1 MEGQRDVID
10 FLVPAV
16 WGGQLNLCRGLFF
29 FSAVLIIFLFTCP
42 QRIANQSVS
51 NLSGL
56 STVEPKVEMRKAE
69 QLFVQ
74 MVCLGGVN

>member
-16 WGGQLNLCRGLFF
+16 WGGQLTVPWVIF
-29 FSAVLIIFLFTCP
+29 FSAVLFFFLFTCP

-51 NLSGL
+51 NLPGL
-56 STVEPKVEMRKAE
+56 PTIEPKVEM
-69 QLFVQ
+69 
-74 MVCLGGVN
+74 